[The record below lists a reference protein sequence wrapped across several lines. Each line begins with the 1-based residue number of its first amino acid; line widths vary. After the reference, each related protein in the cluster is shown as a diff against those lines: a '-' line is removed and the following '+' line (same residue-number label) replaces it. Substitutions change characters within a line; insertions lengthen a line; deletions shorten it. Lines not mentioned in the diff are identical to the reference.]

1 MQTLQAEK
9 AKRAAEREIREAR
22 SRAVRERRQQ
32 EAAPAAKQAPA
43 RKKAAPKKVLSK
55 PDKENGVGAPK
66 ESQKKDVKP
75 KSVIPR
81 QTPAKRPA
89 ATKESPGKS
98 DLDFKNHQFLVEE
111 FSVRFNQV
119 LAPYPPANYD
129 YSSALLAQSLNRVSI
144 EQFQKLK
151 HYNPE
156 EAKTAVAESPSKK
169 GGSKKG
175 LTAPKDSALEALK
188 DLLKPGMTLV
198 YELNEYPGIFR
209 DKTGTN
215 YDLRPN
221 DDKIV
226 RPSLKVFGEMEIS
239 KL

>member
-1 MQTLQAEK
+1 
-9 AKRAAEREIREAR
+9 
-22 SRAVRERRQQ
+22 
-32 EAAPAAKQAPA
+32 
-43 RKKAAPKKVLSK
+43 
-55 PDKENGVGAPK
+55 
-66 ESQKKDVKP
+66 
-75 KSVIPR
+75 
-81 QTPAKRPA
+81 
-89 ATKESPGKS
+89 
-98 DLDFKNHQFLVEE
+98 VEE

-129 YSSALLAQSLNRVSI
+129 YSSALLAQSLNRVTS

-156 EAKTAVAESPSKK
+156 EAKAVAESPSKK
-169 GGSKKG
+169 GGSKKS
-175 LTAPKDSALEALK
+175 LSAPKDSALDALK

-209 DKTGTN
+209 DKSGTN

-226 RPSLKVFGEMEIS
+226 RPSLKTFTEMATN
-239 KL
+239 KLQRLLLEAYKK